1 MPKVND
7 IWVCSWGYSMT
18 LVDFYKV
25 VKVSQTNVWLA
36 KMDNIQVEGDCWSG
50 RVVPNLE
57 KVGKEVIRRKILD
70 FGSGACCRISNY
82 ETAREWSGKPIYFN
96 RMD

>member
-7 IWVCSWGYSMT
+7 IWVCVWGYSMT

-25 VKVSQTNVWLA
+25 VRVSQTNVWLA

-50 RVVPNLE
+50 LVIPNVE
-57 KVGKEVIRRKILD
+57 KVENKIIRRKLLD
-70 FGSGACCRISNY
+70 FGSGACCRINDY
-82 ETAREWSGKPIYFN
+82 DTAREWDRKPMYFN